1 MKRRN
6 GDDRDDPPA
15 EAEAP
20 AREESARDE
29 EKGLAGVDAPPMAP
43 LGREEVEALRRERD
57 ELADQLLRK
66 RAEFDN
72 FRKRV
77 ERDRQAAG
85 LDAVAALL
93 KDLVPTLDNLDRA
106 LDAPA
111 AEGSL
116 REGVDMIRRGL
127 LALLES
133 RGVMV
138 DDPRGQPFDPSRHQ
152 ALSHEPAPGH
162 AEGTVVAV
170 YQKGY
175 SYRDRL
181 LRPALVKV
189 AKAAVPEGEP
199 PETGGSG
206 AETQSGESPR
216 GSRAGTASRPEPP
229 NVQSE
234 PEKVH

>member
-1 MKRRN
+1 VKRRN
-6 GDDRDDPPA
+6 GDDRHDEPAGGEAPPA
-15 EAEAP
+15 EGE
-20 AREESARDE
+20 RGE
-29 EKGLAGVDAPPMAP
+29 EKGLSGVDSPPLAP
-43 LGREEVEALRRERD
+43 LSREEVEALRQERD
-57 ELADQLLRK
+57 ELADQLLRR

-85 LDAVAALL
+85 ADALAALL
-93 KDLVPTLDNLDRA
+93 RDLVPTIDNLDRA
-106 LDAPA
+106 LEAPPEA
-111 AEGSL
+111 GGL

-127 LALLES
+127 LGLLEAA
-133 RGVMV
+133 GVTV

-162 AEGTVVAV
+162 AEGTVIDV

-189 AKAAVPEGEP
+189 AKAAEPEEEP
-199 PETGGSG
+199 PSG
-206 AETQSGESPR
+206 
-216 GSRAGTASRPEPP
+216 
-229 NVQSE
+229 VHSE